1 MPAAAPA
8 MMNQT
13 GDTPSC
19 HTMTAAIAASA
30 IFHQTIPRARFRM
43 GGCDECNHGGAHS
56 LEGGIHVT
64 VLADVREI
72 DGYEQDDDERR
83 EYHARHG
90 REGAPVAGY
99 LVADEYGRVE
109 GYRAGSRLGQRKQFE
124 KVTACYPAAPVYHLP
139 FDEGYHGEASSEGE
153 STYFEKGREEREAYP
168 QAACTLRLYVAYV
181 P

>member
-1 MPAAAPA
+1 MHGGCPRPQPDGGYAELPYDD
-8 MMNQT
+8 
-13 GDTPSC
+13 GRDCRERDFPPD
-19 HTMTAAIAASA
+19 HSA
-30 IFHQTIPRARFRM
+30 GEIQD